1 MKKAVA
7 TSTFNGG
14 LVMDFNPMITPDNV
28 LVNALNATLVTMNG
42 NESILQND
50 MGNGRVETAYL
61 PDGYIPMGTCEFG
74 DIIYIVSF
82 NPLNNKCQIG
92 CFPSPERNI
101 DSDEISNLKVSLAAT
116 DFQELNNGSPTGKLV
131 ANSVKK
137 IVYQNTMNP
146 GDKYLI
152 YGDDISSGEKTLS
165 DYGNTQHIHNKW
177 PKLLKIHV
185 VSIEDSGKIT
195 YLDSY
200 TQWYDNLEETEN
212 SGKNSDKK
220 DYYIKKGTVA
230 DSQNED
236 LDKYRNKLKSNYSV
250 FHSKVSGKLALLC
263 ELEKITGFSCSWFY
277 NNVTTDEIETV
288 TKEDGSQESTIKTKA
303 KDRPIQE
310 YQIGF
315 AINWE
320 TEDNNINPKYIVL
333 TQSEWTDG
341 QGLIGNLY
349 TVDSNGNET
358 LVESNEDY
366 SEAYYKYSANN
377 KSLPIAF
384 GDGSEEYCYSQI
396 SRTYHLEDSST
407 YSKFIT
413 KVIPTEDEYKI
424 DHSIS
429 YDVQKDSIIKNIKKL
444 GISKKPSHF
453 SPLDDF
459 TKDSENIYDYST
471 PITRIIFSSDKTGI
485 YINPITYNKG
495 ELITETTKFTQNLN
509 SEYYTSHNNN
519 LYKLTKVTIA
529 ENTLPEDIINNTF
542 GYSVIKNNLLT
553 CIPTSNSSSTSTN
566 GTSEDNSSTK
576 KENYIFKIPK
586 NTNTVDLTNLVYHYQ
601 ICPAMPYGILE
612 EYAVDGYID
621 FSKIGTTNIELTE
634 WRYYNYN
641 STSTLTWGLS
651 AYTEENQS
659 IRDVTFEFIDA
670 TGPAAIM
677 HINNKASYNGSFT
690 NYIIFN
696 STSNKYIDNI
706 NYDDNIIYHKG
717 LEVTDKNSIDLAKY
731 TYVYEKEGVLTKLEG
746 KDLEDSNKIN
756 NLTVYYNDSGIL
768 YSYLLYLVKITVRY
782 GVQDSLGN
790 YIESESESERN
801 REEFYR
807 WFWTNDMFNEH
818 YYTYKDYN
826 DIYPQ
831 LNLSATVNYSQKDN
845 FAVQN
850 VKYESSE
857 KEVVENVDENYKNLA
872 ATVQYVGLDGKANLE
887 MNITTGLANSYG
899 VFSLKGYIV
908 NGDGT
913 KNWDTPVKDIPVTI
927 YVAKKYVE
935 NSTEPTILN
944 SESSATSNSRI
955 SEINNNSNEYKI
967 DSVESE
973 YGSELNTLL
982 GLKHTTTGSSELWK
996 DSAAYSNYKNKFY
1009 LDILDSTDSSVL
1021 TELTGD
1027 EITSM
1032 DGNTYISYDSEET
1045 AFVKGYR
1052 KYETTV
1058 GHIDTFYISYAS
1070 EKEVGYKPASL
1081 DILFQGI
1088 SFSKYAI
1095 EYQNE
1100 TKSLITVYPL
1110 IYYESDLDQYN
1121 LTVYDGN
1128 SQFKQIWGFS
1138 TGNNGG
1144 DGKKR
1149 YTHIYSCDQT
1159 NTNTIQYKDIILPS
1173 SLYRTEP
1180 VFTAENG
1187 GADNDAWRVT
1197 NKTNPFL
1204 YKDTQN
1210 NPSFQISADGSKYLY
1225 EYIPHLTPIL
1235 LMSRRGKEFGSSYR
1249 ILRQRE
1255 QPDTAASVLSS
1266 YEFISFDPSALGS
1279 AQNEAWDNDASC
1291 FMLFLSA
1298 HDTNNNVHIL
1308 NNAFNLY
1315 YTIDKSKRT
1324 IDLTAY
1330 WPGEVVDNQTP
1341 YKQLFPISNILV
1353 SLLTQVYYT
1362 DGENTSV
1369 QYQNIKNYSYL
1380 SDHNIVFTNDI
1391 VVNIT
1396 PKDLTT
1402 VGTPNSTESEPEH
1415 YEYCN
1420 NDYLLFNGID
1430 FTTYLNMIKGQTSIV
1445 QWDEVKTNN
1454 VDVRIQRLSIN
1465 SPLQVQLQYIQPTI
1479 EVINPQSIVYT
1490 TEGKGTYHLFETP
1503 AYKDKMYYIT
1513 SQNLLSKVGSKTEFK
1528 LYNTFEIDNNQV
1540 ITSYTGTNSQLIFHT
1555 SYLNERFTLSNHILK
1570 LNADT
1575 SLTGSSYC
1583 LEGQGDENKWS
1594 SISPI
1599 YVKDSLIYEAQTFS

>member
-101 DSDEISNLKVSLAAT
+101 DSDEISDLGVSLSSSN
-116 DFQELNNGSPTGKLV
+116 FQQLKDKQPTGKLV
-131 ANSVKK
+131 ANSVKI
-137 IVYQNTMNP
+137 IVYQNNMNP

-152 YGDDISSGEKTLS
+152 YGDDISSGGKTLS

-200 TQWYDNLEETEN
+200 TQWYDNLEKTEN
-212 SGKNSDKK
+212 SGSGISKG

-230 DSQNED
+230 SSQNED
-236 LDKYRNKLKSNYSV
+236 LDEYRSKLKSNYSI
-250 FHSKVSGKLALLC
+250 FHSKISGKLALLC

-277 NNVTTDEIETV
+277 NNVTTDTTETV
-288 TKEDGSQESTIKTKA
+288 TENETSVEKIVKA
-303 KDRPIQE
+303 KDRSTQE

-333 TQSEWTDG
+333 TQSEWAGG
-341 QGLIGNLY
+341 QGLIGKLY
-349 TVDSNGNET
+349 TVNSDGSET
-358 LVESNEDY
+358 EVTSNENY
-366 SEAYYKYSANN
+366 SNAYYKYITYEEYKTDEAQVNDP
-377 KSLPIAF
+377 LPIAF
-384 GDGSEEYCYSQI
+384 GDGSEEYCCSKI
-396 SRTYHLEDSST
+396 SRTYHLENSST
-407 YSKFIT
+407 YSQFIT
-413 KVIPTEDEYKI
+413 KVIPTEDTYKI
-424 DHSIS
+424 KHDIS
-429 YDVQKDSIIKNIKKL
+429 YDVQKDSIIKNIKKQ
-444 GISKKPSHF
+444 GISNQPSHF
-453 SPLDDF
+453 SPLDDL
-459 TKDSENIYDYST
+459 TKDDENIYDYST

-485 YINPITYNKG
+485 YINPDTYSKG
-495 ELITETTKFTQNLN
+495 EYITVTENGETSKIFSEE
-509 SEYYTSHNNN
+509 SEYYTSSNNN
-519 LYKLTKVTIA
+519 LYKLTKVTIS
-529 ENTLPEDIINNTF
+529 EDTLPEDIINNTF
-542 GYSVIKNNLLT
+542 GYSVIKNDLLT
-553 CIPTSNSSSTSTN
+553 YIPESDSSDTSTN
-566 GTSEDNSSTK
+566 ETSEDNSTTK

-586 NTNTVDLTNLVYHYQ
+586 NTNTVDLTNLIYHYQ

-621 FSKIGTTNIELTE
+621 FSKVGTTNIKLTE

-641 STSTLTWGLS
+641 NTSTLTWGLS

-659 IRDVTFEFIDA
+659 VQDVTFEFIDA

-696 STSNKYIDNI
+696 STSNKYIDSI
-706 NYDDNIIYHKG
+706 NYDNEVIYHKG
-717 LEVTDKNSIDLAKY
+717 LEVTDKDSLDFTKY
-731 TYVYEKEGVLTKLEG
+731 TYIYETAGSLKKLEEG
-746 KDLEDSNKIN
+746 NDTS
-756 NLTVYYNDSGIL
+756 NLTIYYNDAGIL

-782 GVQDSLGN
+782 GVQDALGN
-790 YIESESESERN
+790 YIEPKS
-801 REEFYR
+801 EEFYR
-807 WFWTNDMFNEH
+807 WFWTNDMFNEY

-831 LNLSATVNYSQKDN
+831 LNLSATVNYSQKNN

-850 VKYESSE
+850 TKYESSE
-857 KEVVENVDENYKNLA
+857 KKVVENVDENYKNLA
-872 ATVQYVGLDGKANLE
+872 ATVQYVGLDGEANLE

-908 NGDGT
+908 NEYKT
-913 KNWDTPVKDIPVTI
+913 INWDTPVKDIPVTI

-955 SEINNNSNEYKI
+955 SEINSTSNKGKI
-967 DSVESE
+967 DSTESE

-982 GLKHTTTGSSELWK
+982 GLKNTTTSSELWE
-996 DSAAYSNYKNKFY
+996 DSTAYQNYKNEFY
-1009 LDILDSTDSSVL
+1009 LDILDSSDSSKSKLTKL
-1021 TELTGD
+1021 TES
-1027 EITSM
+1027 EINSM

-1045 AFVKGYR
+1045 AFVEGYR

-1070 EKEVGYKPASL
+1070 EELDYKPASL

-1095 EYQNE
+1095 EYQNK

-1110 IYYESDLDQYN
+1110 IYYESDLEKYN
-1121 LTVYDGN
+1121 LNMATDN
-1128 SQFKQIWGFS
+1128 HIQFKYIYGLCLGNDSDGDNQKYIRFYASNQTCVNNTLKYSNSDVFS
-1138 TGNNGG
+1138 SIAGGGRASSWSSNKKAVPELYGDING
-1144 DGKKR
+1144 DDDRSYQVSEDDKKL
-1149 YTHIYSCDQT
+1149 Y
-1159 NTNTIQYKDIILPS
+1159 QYIPNFAPLLIL
-1173 SLYRTEP
+1173 
-1180 VFTAENG
+1180 
-1187 GADNDAWRVT
+1187 
-1197 NKTNPFL
+1197 
-1204 YKDTQN
+1204 TQN
-1210 NPSFQISADGSKYLY
+1210 PDSYG
-1225 EYIPHLTPIL
+1225 
-1235 LMSRRGKEFGSSYR
+1235 GKNYR
-1249 ILRQRE
+1249 ILRSRYG
-1255 QPDTAASVLSS
+1255 SVPVQKNNSYPFAFTSLKNLSS
-1266 YEFISFDPSALGS
+1266 LGQAPKS
-1279 AQNEAWDNDASC
+1279 TNLEIKD
-1291 FMLFLSA
+1291 FEMIFLTI
-1298 HDTNNNVHIL
+1298 HDINNYVHVLNNVFDIG
-1308 NNAFNLY
+1308 NY
-1315 YTIDKSKRT
+1315 KSKQSLTFAALYSKYDKKDSSGQPLADNRK
-1324 IDLTAY
+1324 IYIADLIA
-1330 WPGEVVDNQTP
+1330 
-1341 YKQLFPISNILV
+1341 
-1353 SLLTQVYYT
+1353 SLLSQVYYS
-1362 DGENTSV
+1362 DGIEQSITYSD
-1369 QYQNIKNYSYL
+1369 IGNYSYL
-1380 SDHNIVFTNDI
+1380 SDHNIIFTNDI

-1402 VGTPNSTESEPEH
+1402 EH
-1415 YEYCN
+1415 YKYCN

-1430 FTTYLNMIKGQTSIV
+1430 FTAYLNMIEEQDIV
-1445 QWDEVKTNN
+1445 QWDEVTTNN

-1479 EVINPQSIVYT
+1479 EVINPQSIIYT
-1490 TEGKGTYHLFETP
+1490 LESEGSFILSEISAKEGKLYTLLNGELS
-1503 AYKDKMYYIT
+1503 T
-1513 SQNLLSKVGSKTEFK
+1513 SVNKAEFK
-1528 LYNTFEIDNNQV
+1528 LFNHFT
-1540 ITSYTGTNSQLIFHT
+1540 TSGEQLIEAYDIDYKDSISEDLKTQLTFHT
-1555 SYLNERFTLSNHILK
+1555 SNLKDDYVIDDGELK
-1570 LNADT
+1570 LNGD
-1575 SLTGSSYC
+1575 LGGSNYSF
-1583 LEGQGDENKWS
+1583 EGQQEDWLAM
-1594 SISPI
+1594 SPI
-1599 YVKDSLIYEAQTFS
+1599 YKSDSLIYEAQTFS